1 MSNTGLLLPR
11 TERWSVERF
20 AQRIVA
26 GGLALVVGLWA
37 VHLSE
42 WGSNSWML
50 GVVLVG
56 LGMGGLGAG
65 IASEIEY

>member
-11 TERWSVERF
+11 TERRSVERF
-20 AQRIVA
+20 AQRVVA
-26 GGLALVVGLWA
+26 SGLALVVGLWVVRLFA
-37 VHLSE
+37 
-42 WGSNSWML
+42 WGSIAWIA
-50 GVVLVG
+50 GAALVA